1 MEVVVN
7 IFFQSKGF
15 GRGKAVNA
23 TFLHGGIRFQIDGVV
38 PWLMLWESFRSLFTE
53 D

>member
-1 MEVVVN
+1 MEMVVN
-7 IFFQSKGF
+7 IFFQSEGF

-23 TFLHGGIRFQIDGVV
+23 TFLHGGVRFQVNGVV
-38 PWLMLWESFRSLFTE
+38 PWLMLGESFGSLFAE